1 MKKENLVKRIS
12 ASVLL
17 TAMLVLSVTSFAA
30 ESKAAQPK
38 IAVIDIQNAVVSTD
52 KAKGMIKKLEAE
64 PDYKE
69 AKDQATK
76 LQASLEATIE
86 EAKRD
91 SATWTDAQREEAG
104 KKVANKKADLEHLV
118 RKIQAQNKQL
128 VQMMM
133 QEMGQDIQ
141 AALREIV
148 DKEGITLLLEKQF
161 VMHVDPTY
169 DLTTQLT
176 AKLNSPKK

>member
-1 MKKENLVKRIS
+1 M
-12 ASVLL
+12 
-17 TAMLVLSVTSFAA
+17 
-30 ESKAAQPK
+30 
-38 IAVIDIQNAVVSTD
+38 IDIQNAVVSTD
-52 KAKGMIKKLEAE
+52 KAKVMIKKLEAE
-64 PDYKE
+64 PDYKD

-104 KKVANKKADLEHLV
+104 KKVANKKDDLEHLV

-128 VQMMM
+128 VQIMM

-141 AALREIV
+141 AALRSIV